1 MQKAKQTILDSKLD
15 VESLKKEYKNFFDIS
30 LNENKQ
36 KIISLKEDVFE
47 KVHKNAGF
55 SIIVS
60 NIDSD
65 LEFILTQYKKRD
77 LVEKAFSTVKT
88 TFDLNKFNVQD
99 RLVLESKMFISF
111 LALIVRSYFSYCMK
125 EFLSDNRHHT
135 VNTLFSELSKMEL
148 AKFNKTYV
156 SSYGLSK
163 TQKIILS
170 AFKISERDINQ
181 CTKEINK
188 NLN

>member
-1 MQKAKQTILDSKLD
+1 
-15 VESLKKEYKNFFDIS
+15 
-30 LNENKQ
+30 
-36 KIISLKEDVFE
+36 
-47 KVHKNAGF
+47 
-55 SIIVS
+55 
-60 NIDSD
+60 
-65 LEFILTQYKKRD
+65 
-77 LVEKAFSTVKT
+77 
-88 TFDLNKFNVQD
+88 
-99 RLVLESKMFISF
+99 
-111 LALIVRSYFSYCMK
+111 MK

-181 CTKEINK
+181 CTKRLIK
-188 NLN
+188 T